1 MLEMPT
7 YTKLTPAFHRH
18 QLMVFG
24 RYRGIIHVPTGFKLV
39 LSTIYAFMLIHSCMY
54 MRIKYMYMYVVSTHV
69 LIILN
74 PLPILVTIRSGRHGL
89 ALTPG
94 RLAT

>member
-7 YTKLTPAFHRH
+7 YINVTPAFHRH
-18 QLMVFG
+18 QFMVLG

-39 LSTIYAFMLIHSCMY
+39 LSMIYAFMLIHIYSCMC
-54 MRIKYMYMYVVSTHV
+54 MCIEYMYMYVMSTHV

-74 PLPILVTIRSGRHGL
+74 PLPILVTIRSRRYGL
-89 ALTPG
+89 VPNS
-94 RLAT
+94 